1 MGIREKSVKIYCC
14 YEKDWMGFKITKKNP
29 YSFHHIIKSCD
40 GGKTTIN
47 NFAILTKSSHRYLNL
62 LERLYPNIY
71 NELNDVFLELI
82 SSNAPPTK
90 KYYEKIDKILKKV
103 PEFKF

>member
-1 MGIREKSVKIYCC
+1 MNLNVLIFLFISLDIVETLT
-14 YEKDWMGFKITKKNP
+14 F
-29 YSFHHIIKSCD
+29 
-40 GGKTTIN
+40 N

-90 KYYEKIDKILKKV
+90 KYYEKIEKILKKV